1 MRLNNV
7 QCAVIKDKSLKS
19 NNRDF
24 VFTDL
29 VSVIILTALK
39 LDPKKEVAPCWLI

>member
-7 QCAVIKDKSLKS
+7 HCAVIKDKSLKS

-39 LDPKKEVAPCWLI
+39 GDPKKEVAPCWLI